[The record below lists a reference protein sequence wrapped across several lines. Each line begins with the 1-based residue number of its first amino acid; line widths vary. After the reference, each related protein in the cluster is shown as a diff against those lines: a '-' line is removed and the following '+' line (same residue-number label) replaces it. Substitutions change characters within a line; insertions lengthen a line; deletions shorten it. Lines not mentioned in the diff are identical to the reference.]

1 MSSNIGSRPRDTSGR
16 NPAGSSSRL
25 WKGVSILLV
34 GGEPGARSSLQ
45 RLLARQYALVEAV
58 DGTERAEQLLLRC
71 HIDLIVLDA
80 ASAGG
85 GAIDWV
91 CAVRSGGSP
100 DVILVASN
108 PDLSS
113 AVGALRC
120 GAADFVPNP
129 SSQDEIAQAVRRY
142 FERASR
148 RRERAPAEPS
158 STAALDTMVGESRA
172 IQSVRDMIE
181 RIAPTPAT
189 VLIEGETGTGKEL
202 VARHLHAF
210 SGRSGPFVAVNC
222 GAISAELLES
232 ELFGHT
238 KGAFTSAHQSRDG
251 LFVTARSGTIFLDEI
266 SEMPLDMQVKL
277 LRVLEESTVRPVG
290 SDREVPVDTRIIAA
304 THRSLS
310 ERVREGRFRED
321 LYYRINVM
329 SIRLPSLRERVDD
342 IPALAQ
348 FFMRA
353 VSAELAMP
361 PLTLSE
367 ADVRRLTAHDWP
379 GNVRELRN
387 VVERTVLL
395 GHLPEDCVSPGSAA
409 PAVADGHYP
418 LDWSLEQ
425 VEVDHM
431 ERVLE
436 ACAGNKSAAARSLGV
451 SRKTLERRLK

>member
-1 MSSNIGSRPRDTSGR
+1 MSSNIGSRPRGTSDR
-16 NPAGSSSRL
+16 DAAGNSSRP

-34 GGEPGARSSLQ
+34 GGEASARAALQ

-71 HIDLIVLDA
+71 HFDLIVLDA
-80 ASAGG
+80 SSASG
-85 GAIDWV
+85 GAVDWV

-129 SSQDEIAQAVRRY
+129 SSQDEIVQAVRRY

-158 STAALDTMVGESRA
+158 TASVDTMIGESRA
-172 IQSVRDMIE
+172 IQRVRDMIE

-202 VARHLHAF
+202 VARHLHAL
-210 SGRSGPFVAVNC
+210 SGRNGPFVAVNC
-222 GAISAELLES
+222 GAISPELLES

-251 LFVTARSGTIFLDEI
+251 LFVTARSGNIFLDEI

-290 SDREVPVDTRIIAA
+290 SDREIPVDTRIIAA

-321 LYYRINVM
+321 LYYRINVVG
-329 SIRLPSLRERVDD
+329 IRLPSLRERVDD

-353 VSAELAMP
+353 VSAELAMA
-361 PLTLSE
+361 PLNLSE
-367 ADVRRLTAHDWP
+367 DDFRRLSAHDWP

-387 VVERTVLL
+387 VIERMVLL

-409 PAVADGHYP
+409 PGDARGQYP

-425 VEVDHM
+425 VELDHM
-431 ERVLE
+431 ARVLE

-451 SRKTLERRLK
+451 SRKTLERKLK